1 MAFRLHNER
10 LLEMRVG
17 DVIAMVALVIVLAVA
32 VLIGANFQAAVN
44 SLGLTGQANE
54 TATTVFQNMYTGL
67 TIGSIGIIVAA
78 AVGIISLILGALGGV
93 GRPTE

>member
-1 MAFRLHNER
+1 MRFRLHGER

-44 SLGLTGQANE
+44 SLGLTGQANA
-54 TATTVFQNMYTGL
+54 TATSVFQNMYTGL

-78 AVGIISLILGALGGV
+78 AVGIISLILGALG
-93 GRPTE
+93 RTR

>member
-1 MAFRLHNER
+1 
-10 LLEMRVG
+10 MRVG

-54 TATTVFQNMYTGL
+54 TATGIFNNMYTGL

-78 AVGIISLILGALGGV
+78 AVGIISLILGALGGA
-93 GRPTE
+93 GRTE

>member
-1 MAFRLHNER
+1 
-10 LLEMRVG
+10 MRIG

-32 VLIGANFQAAVN
+32 VLIGANFQAAFN
-44 SLGLTGQANE
+44 SLTGLPEQANT
-54 TATTVFQNMYTGL
+54 TAQGIFNNMYTGL

-93 GRPTE
+93 GRPAE

>member
-1 MAFRLHNER
+1 
-10 LLEMRVG
+10 MRIA

-32 VLIGANFQAAVN
+32 VLIGANFQAAVQ

-54 TATTVFQNMYTGL
+54 TATSVFQNMYTGL

-78 AVGIISLILGALGGV
+78 AVGIIGLILGALGGV
-93 GRPTE
+93 GRTE